1 MGSIVLTETGAK
13 GGPKPAYLLDMWW
26 AAVGLSQDPLA
37 ADIAMRRRR
46 RYCSRRPSSAVTAL
60 QARAGAI
67 ARGEKAAGRLTP
79 VGPTTHEGF
88 DALRQRPAQTK
99 VTRARVKP
107 RLLEG
112 LAPEP
117 SPDDARAR
125 TDADPSD
132 PRDPDA
138 GTEAVACSSCAGPGT
153 PMRVRRAVTCRI
165 AAAIA
170 R

>member
-1 MGSIVLTETGAK
+1 
-13 GGPKPAYLLDMWW
+13 MWW

-37 ADIAMRRRR
+37 SDIAMRRCLLLLPTVVVSPHGAASPGRR
-46 RYCSRRPSSAVTAL
+46 HRSRRGK
-60 QARAGAI
+60 AG
-67 ARGEKAAGRLTP
+67 GRPTP

-88 DALRQRPAQTK
+88 DALRQRPGQTK
-99 VTRARVKP
+99 ATGARVEP
-107 RLLEG
+107 RLLKG

-117 SPDDARAR
+117 SPDDARAS

-170 R
+170 C